1 MKKRGRRIMDS
12 TNSNVHITETSRDNT
27 YEYLKHIGEPIPK
40 SKLIWKRL
48 LDILFGVIGLI
59 ISAPFILV
67 FGIIIKLTS
76 PGPVFF
82 KQERVGYMGK
92 NFKVIKLRSMRNDAE
107 AKTGAVWAKK
117 NDPRVTPVGRFM
129 RKTRIDEMPQFW
141 NVLKGDMSLVGPRP
155 ERPELTEKFYKQWP
169 EFPQRLRIIPGI
181 TGYAQVNGGYD
192 LKPNE
197 KYKLDNYYI
206 EHYSLWQDCKIAFE
220 TFKII
225 FTGDGA
231 R

>member
-1 MKKRGRRIMDS
+1 MGLGNTGNMQIEEA
-12 TNSNVHITETSRDNT
+12 NSKVQIVGTT
-27 YEYLKHIGEPIPK
+27 YEYLDHIGEPIPMK
-40 SKLIWKRL
+40 KMVWKRFW
-48 LDILFGVIGLI
+48 DIIFGLIGLI
-59 ISAPFILV
+59 ISIPFIFV

-76 PGPVFF
+76 KGPIFF

-92 NFKVIKLRSMRNDAE
+92 NFDVIKLRSMRNDAE
-107 AKTGAVWAKK
+107 AKTGAVWAQK
-117 NDPRVTPVGRFM
+117 NDPRVTAVGRFM
-129 RKTRIDEMPQFW
+129 RKTRIDELPQFW
-141 NVLKGDMSLVGPRP
+141 NVLKGDMSMIGPRP

-181 TGYAQVNGGYD
+181 TGYAQIHGGYD

-197 KYKLDNYYI
+197 KCKLDNYYI

>member
-1 MKKRGRRIMDS
+1 MDLGN
-12 TNSNVHITETSRDNT
+12 TGNMQMEKINSKAQIAGTT
-27 YEYLKHIGEPIPK
+27 YEYLDRIGEPIPMK
-40 SKLIWKRL
+40 KMVWKRFW
-48 LDILFGVIGLI
+48 DIIFGLMGLI
-59 ISAPFILV
+59 ISIPFIFV

-76 PGPVFF
+76 KGPIFF

-92 NFKVIKLRSMRNDAE
+92 NFDVIKLRSMRNDAE
-107 AKTGAVWAKK
+107 AKTGAVWAQK
-117 NDPRVTPVGRFM
+117 NDPRVTAVGRFM
-129 RKTRIDEMPQFW
+129 RKTRIDELPQFW
-141 NVLKGDMSLVGPRP
+141 NVLKGDMSMIGPRP

-192 LKPNE
+192 ISPEE
-197 KYKLDNYYI
+197 KCHLDNYYI
-206 EHYSLWQDCKIAFE
+206 ENYSFTFDIKIALE
-220 TFKII
+220 TIKTM

>member
-1 MKKRGRRIMDS
+1 MDLENTGS
-12 TNSNVHITETSRDNT
+12 TQVTMAKSQTTE
-27 YEYLKHIGEPIPK
+27 YEYLQHIGEPVPK
-40 SKLIWKRL
+40 SKLFWKRFWDL
-48 LDILFGVIGLI
+48 VFGLI
-59 ISAPFILV
+59 GFIISIPFIII

-76 PGPVFF
+76 KGPIFF

-92 NFKVIKLRSMRNDAE
+92 NFYVVKLRSMRNDAE
-107 AKTGAVWAKK
+107 AKTGAVWAQK

-129 RKTRIDEMPQFW
+129 RKTRIDELPQFW

-155 ERPELTEKFYKQWP
+155 ERPELTEKFYQKWP

-192 LKPNE
+192 ISPEE
-197 KYKLDNYYI
+197 KCHLDNYYI
-206 EHYSLWQDCKIAFE
+206 EHYSFGFDTKIAFQ
-220 TFKII
+220 TVKTM

>member
-1 MKKRGRRIMDS
+1 MDLENTGS
-12 TNSNVHITETSRDNT
+12 TQVTMAKSQTIE
-27 YEYLKHIGEPIPK
+27 YEYLEHIGEPVPK
-40 SKLIWKRL
+40 SKLFWKRFWDL
-48 LDILFGVIGLI
+48 IFGLI
-59 ISAPFILV
+59 GFIISIPFIII
-67 FGIIIKLTS
+67 FGITIKLTS
-76 PGPVFF
+76 KGPIFF

-92 NFKVIKLRSMRNDAE
+92 NFYVVKLRSMRNDAE
-107 AKTGAVWAKK
+107 AKTGAVWAQK

-129 RKTRIDEMPQFW
+129 RKTRIDELPQFW

-155 ERPELTEKFYKQWP
+155 ERPELTEKFYKKWP

-192 LKPNE
+192 ISPEE
-197 KYKLDNYYI
+197 KCHLDNYYI
-206 EHYSLWQDCKIAFE
+206 EHYSFAFDMKIAFQ
-220 TFKII
+220 TVKTM

>member
-1 MKKRGRRIMDS
+1 MQMEKA
-12 TNSNVHITETSRDNT
+12 NSKAQIVGTT
-27 YEYLKHIGEPIPK
+27 YEYLDHIGEPIPMK
-40 SKLIWKRL
+40 KMVWKRFW
-48 LDILFGVIGLI
+48 DIIFGLMGLI
-59 ISAPFILV
+59 ISIPFIFV

-76 PGPVFF
+76 KGPIFF

-92 NFKVIKLRSMRNDAE
+92 TFDVIKLRSMRNDAE
-107 AKTGAVWAKK
+107 AKTGAVWAQK
-117 NDPRVTPVGRFM
+117 NDPRVTAVGRFM
-129 RKTRIDEMPQFW
+129 RKTRIDELPQFW
-141 NVLKGDMSLVGPRP
+141 NVLKGDMSMIGPRP

-197 KYKLDNYYI
+197 KCKLDNYYI

-225 FTGDGA
+225 FTSDGA

>member
-1 MKKRGRRIMDS
+1 MDLENTGS
-12 TNSNVHITETSRDNT
+12 TQVTMAKSQTIE
-27 YEYLKHIGEPIPK
+27 YEYLEHIGEPVPK
-40 SKLIWKRL
+40 SKLFWKRFW
-48 LDILFGVIGLI
+48 D
-59 ISAPFILV
+59 LV
-67 FGIIIKLTS
+67 FGLIGFIISIPFIIIFGLIIKLTS
-76 PGPVFF
+76 KGPVFF

-92 NFKVIKLRSMRNDAE
+92 NFYVVKLRSMRNDAE
-107 AKTGAVWAKK
+107 AKTGAVWAQK

-129 RKTRIDEMPQFW
+129 RKTRIDELPQFW

-155 ERPELTEKFYKQWP
+155 ERPELTEKFYKKWP

-192 LKPNE
+192 ISPEE
-197 KYKLDNYYI
+197 KCHLDNYYI
-206 EHYSLWQDCKIAFE
+206 EHYSFTFDMKIAFQ
-220 TFKII
+220 TVKTM

>member
-1 MKKRGRRIMDS
+1 MKNRGRRIMDS

-40 SKLIWKRL
+40 SKLVWKRL

-59 ISAPFILV
+59 ISTPFILV

-141 NVLKGDMSLVGPRP
+141 NVLKGDMSLVGTRP
-155 ERPELTEKFYKQWP
+155 PTVDEYEKYSYHHKA
-169 EFPQRLRIIPGI
+169 RLATKPGI
-181 TGYAQVNGGYD
+181 TGMWQVSGRSNITNFEDIVELDTEYITNWSLALD
-192 LKPNE
+192 IQILIKTVKAVLKKE
-197 KYKLDNYYI
+197 
-206 EHYSLWQDCKIAFE
+206 
-220 TFKII
+220 
-225 FTGDGA
+225 GA
-231 R
+231 E

>member
-1 MKKRGRRIMDS
+1 MDLGN
-12 TNSNVHITETSRDNT
+12 TGNMQMEKVNSKAQIAGTI
-27 YEYLKHIGEPIPK
+27 YEYLDHIGEPIPMK
-40 SKLIWKRL
+40 KMVWKRFW
-48 LDILFGVIGLI
+48 DIIFGLIGLI
-59 ISAPFILV
+59 IIIPFIFV

-76 PGPVFF
+76 KGPIFF

-92 NFKVIKLRSMRNDAE
+92 NFDVIKLRSMRNDAE
-107 AKTGAVWAKK
+107 AKTGAVWAQKK
-117 NDPRVTPVGRFM
+117 DPRVTAVGRFM
-129 RKTRIDEMPQFW
+129 RKTRIDELPQFW
-141 NVLKGDMSLVGPRP
+141 NVLKGDMSMIGPRP

-181 TGYAQVNGGYD
+181 TGYAQIHGGYD

-197 KYKLDNYYI
+197 KCKLDNYYI

>member
-1 MKKRGRRIMDS
+1 MDS

-92 NFKVIKLRSMRNDAE
+92 NFKVVKLRSMRNDAE

-181 TGYAQVNGGYD
+181 TGYAQINGGYE
-192 LKPNE
+192 LLPNE
-197 KYKLDNYYI
+197 KCRLDNYYI
-206 EHYSLWQDCKIAFE
+206 KHYSFFFDIKIALK
-220 TFKII
+220 TIKIM